1 MQHSILD
8 LYKKDIL
15 ENKTMT
21 AKCKR
26 ILETS
31 IDLFAKN
38 GYANTST
45 SEIAK
50 IAGVAEGTIF
60 KHFGTKKNLLLSSIM
75 PFIFNYVLPEIILDF
90 EDIEIS
96 DIYPDFKS
104 FIHELVYE
112 RFSFMSE
119 NYKVAHILLAEVL
132 YREEL
137 RVQIV
142 DSLKSNIMDNFDK
155 ILDYFKSQK
164 MIKNV
169 PNGLIVRTVLSN
181 IGGYVILKYILDPDG
196 NYNDDK
202 ELKYIEELIVDAFS
216 L

>member
-1 MQHSILD
+1 MQYSILD
-8 LYKKDIL
+8 SYKKDIL

-31 IDLFAKN
+31 IDLVAKN
-38 GYANTST
+38 GYSNTST

-60 KHFGTKKNLLLSSIM
+60 KHFGTKENLLLSSIM
-75 PFIFNYVLPEIILDF
+75 LLDIDVEEIK
-90 EDIEIS
+90 

-104 FIHELVYE
+104 FIHDIIYK

-137 RVQIV
+137 RIQIV
-142 DSLKSNIMDNFDK
+142 ESLKSTVFDNFDI
-155 ILDYFKSQK
+155 ILNYFKSEN
-164 MIKNV
+164 MIKNIS
-169 PNGLIVRTVLSN
+169 NELIIRTILTN
-181 IGGYVILKYILDPDG
+181 ICGYVMLKYIFNPNG
-196 NYNDDK
+196 NYDDDK
-202 ELKYIEELIVDAFS
+202 ELKYIEELIVNAFS

>member
-8 LYKKDIL
+8 SYKKDIL

-21 AKCKR
+21 AKCKKV
-26 ILETS
+26 LEAS

-38 GYANTST
+38 GYSNTST

-50 IAGVAEGTIF
+50 SAGVAEGTIF
-60 KHFGTKKNLLLSSIM
+60 KHFGTKENLLLSSIM
-75 PFIFNYVLPEIILDF
+75 PFIFDYVLPEMIMDF
-90 EDIEIS
+90 EDVEIK

-112 RFSFMSE
+112 RFNFISE

-137 RVQIV
+137 RIKIV
-142 DSLKSNIMDNFDK
+142 DTLKSTIMDSFDR
-155 ILDYFKSQK
+155 ILNHFKSEK
-164 MIKNV
+164 MIKDV
-169 PNGLIVRTVLSN
+169 PNRLIVRTVLSN
-181 IGGYVILKYILDPDG
+181 IGGYVVLKYIFNPDG
-196 NYNDDK
+196 NYNDEK
-202 ELKYIEELIVDAFS
+202 ELKYIEELIVNAFS

>member
-1 MQHSILD
+1 MQYSILD
-8 LYKKDIL
+8 SYKKDIL

-21 AKCKR
+21 LKCKR

-60 KHFGTKKNLLLSSIM
+60 KHFGTKENLLLSSIL
-75 PFIFNYVLPEIILDF
+75 PFISNYILPEMLMNLN
-90 EDIEIS
+90 ETEIK

-112 RFSFMSE
+112 RFNFMSE

-137 RVQIV
+137 RVEIV
-142 DSLKSNIMDNFDK
+142 NSFKSRMFDNLDK
-155 ILDYFKSQK
+155 ILSYFKSQN
-164 MIKNV
+164 MIKDISNE
-169 PNGLIVRTVLSN
+169 LIIRTILSN
-181 IGGYVILKYILDPDG
+181 ICGYVILKYIFNPNG
-196 NYNDDK
+196 NYDDNK
-202 ELKYIEELIVDAFS
+202 ELKYIEELIVNAFS

>member
-1 MQHSILD
+1 MQYLD
-8 LYKKDIL
+8 SYKKEHL

-21 AKCKR
+21 AKCKK

-31 IDLFAKN
+31 IELFAKN
-38 GYANTST
+38 GYSNTST

-60 KHFGTKKNLLLSSIM
+60 KHFGTKQNLLLSSIM
-75 PFIFNYVLPEIILDF
+75 PFIFDYILPEMIRNLDGAV
-90 EDIEIS
+90 IK

-104 FIHELVYE
+104 FVHDIVYK

-132 YREEL
+132 YQENL
-137 RVQIV
+137 RVEIV
-142 DSLKSNIMDNFDK
+142 NSLKSTILDDLDE
-155 ILDYFKSQK
+155 ILDYFKSQN
-164 MIKNV
+164 MIKDVSNE
-169 PNGLIVRTVLSN
+169 LIIRTILSN
-181 IGGYVILKYILDPDG
+181 ICGYIVLKYIFNPSG
-196 NYNDDK
+196 NYDDDK
-202 ELKYIEELIVDAFS
+202 ELKSIEELIVNAFS

>member
-1 MQHSILD
+1 MQYSILD
-8 LYKKDIL
+8 SYKKDIL

-21 AKCKR
+21 TKCKR

-38 GYANTST
+38 GYS
-45 SEIAK
+45 
-50 IAGVAEGTIF
+50 
-60 KHFGTKKNLLLSSIM
+60 KHFGTKENLLLSSIM
-75 PFIFNYVLPEIILDF
+75 PFIFEYIIPEMLLDIDV
-90 EDIEIS
+90 EEIK

-104 FIHELVYE
+104 FIHDIIYK

-137 RVQIV
+137 RIQIV
-142 DSLKSNIMDNFDK
+142 ESLKSTVFDNFDI
-155 ILDYFKSQK
+155 ILNYFKSEN
-164 MIKNV
+164 MIKNIS
-169 PNGLIVRTVLSN
+169 NELIIRTILTN
-181 IGGYVILKYILDPDG
+181 ICGYVMLKYIFNPNG
-196 NYNDDK
+196 NYDDDK
-202 ELKYIEELIVDAFS
+202 ELKYIEELIVNAFS

>member
-1 MQHSILD
+1 MQYSILD
-8 LYKKDIL
+8 SYKKDIL

-38 GYANTST
+38 GYSNTST

-60 KHFGTKKNLLLSSIM
+60 KHFGTKENLLLSSIM
-75 PFIFNYVLPEIILDF
+75 PFIFEYIIPEMLLDIDV
-90 EDIEIS
+90 EEIK

-104 FIHELVYE
+104 FIHDIIYK

-137 RVQIV
+137 RIQIV
-142 DSLKSNIMDNFDK
+142 ESLKSTVFDNFDI
-155 ILDYFKSQK
+155 ILNYFKSEN
-164 MIKNV
+164 MIKNIS
-169 PNGLIVRTVLSN
+169 NELIIRTILTN
-181 IGGYVILKYILDPDG
+181 ICGYVMLKYIFNPNG
-196 NYNDDK
+196 NYDDDK
-202 ELKYIEELIVDAFS
+202 ELKYIEELIVNAFR

>member
-60 KHFGTKKNLLLSSIM
+60 KHFGTKENLLLSSIM

-96 DIYPDFKS
+96 DIYPNFKS

-142 DSLKSNIMDNFDK
+142 DSLKSNIMNNFDK

-181 IGGYVILKYILDPDG
+181 IGGYIILKYILDPDG

>member
-1 MQHSILD
+1 MQYSILD
-8 LYKKDIL
+8 SYKKDIL

-21 AKCKR
+21 TKCKR

-60 KHFGTKKNLLLSSIM
+60 KHFGTKENLLLSSIL
-75 PFIFNYVLPEIILDF
+75 PFISNYILPEMIMNLNDT
-90 EDIEIS
+90 EIK
-96 DIYPDFKS
+96 DTYPNFRS
-104 FIHELVYE
+104 FIHDIVYE

-119 NYKVAHILLAEVL
+119 NYKVAHIFLAEIF

-142 DSLKSNIMDNFDK
+142 NSLRSKVLDNLDK
-155 ILDYFKSQK
+155 ILNYFKSEN

-169 PNGLIVRTVLSN
+169 SNELIIRTILSN
-181 IGGYVILKYILDPDG
+181 ICGYVVLKYIFNPNG
-196 NYNDDK
+196 NYDDDK
-202 ELKYIEELIVDAFS
+202 ELKFIEELIVNTFS

>member
-1 MQHSILD
+1 MQYSILD
-8 LYKKDIL
+8 SYKKDIL

-38 GYANTST
+38 GYSNTST

-60 KHFGTKKNLLLSSIM
+60 KHFGTDID
-75 PFIFNYVLPEIILDF
+75 VEEIK
-90 EDIEIS
+90 

-104 FIHELVYE
+104 FIHDIIYK

-137 RVQIV
+137 RIQIV
-142 DSLKSNIMDNFDK
+142 ESLKSTVFDNFDI
-155 ILDYFKSQK
+155 ILNYFKSEN
-164 MIKNV
+164 MIKNIS
-169 PNGLIVRTVLSN
+169 NKLIIRTILTN
-181 IGGYVILKYILDPDG
+181 ICGYVMLKYIFNPNG
-196 NYNDDK
+196 NYDDDK
-202 ELKYIEELIVDAFS
+202 ELKYIEELIVNAFS

>member
-1 MQHSILD
+1 MQYSILD
-8 LYKKDIL
+8 SYKKDIL

-21 AKCKR
+21 TKCKR

-38 GYANTST
+38 GYSNTST

-60 KHFGTKKNLLLSSIM
+60 KHFGTKENLLLSSIM
-75 PFIFNYVLPEIILDF
+75 PFIFEYIIPEMLLDIDV
-90 EDIEIS
+90 EEIK

-104 FIHELVYE
+104 FIHDIIYK

-137 RVQIV
+137 RIQIV
-142 DSLKSNIMDNFDK
+142 ESLKSTVFDNFDI
-155 ILDYFKSQK
+155 ILNYFKSENMK
-164 MIKNV
+164 KIFLMN
-169 PNGLIVRTVLSN
+169 
-181 IGGYVILKYILDPDG
+181 
-196 NYNDDK
+196 
-202 ELKYIEELIVDAFS
+202 
-216 L
+216 

>member
-1 MQHSILD
+1 MQYSILD
-8 LYKKDIL
+8 SYKKDIL

-21 AKCKR
+21 TKCKR

-60 KHFGTKKNLLLSSIM
+60 KHFGTKENLLLSSIL
-75 PFIFNYVLPEIILDF
+75 PFISNYILPEMIMNLNDT
-90 EDIEIS
+90 EIK
-96 DIYPDFKS
+96 DTYPNFRS
-104 FIHELVYE
+104 FIHDIVYE

-119 NYKVAHILLAEVL
+119 NYKVAHILLAEIF

-142 DSLKSNIMDNFDK
+142 NSLRSKVLDNLDK
-155 ILDYFKSQK
+155 ILNYFKSQN

-169 PNGLIVRTVLSN
+169 SNELIIRTILSN
-181 IGGYVILKYILDPDG
+181 ICGYVVLKYIFNPNR
-196 NYNDDK
+196 NYDDDK
-202 ELKYIEELIVDAFS
+202 ELKFIEELIVNTFS

>member
-1 MQHSILD
+1 MQHSILNS
-8 LYKKDIL
+8 YKKDIL

-26 ILETS
+26 VLETS

-38 GYANTST
+38 GYSNTST

-60 KHFGTKKNLLLSSIM
+60 KHFGTKENLLLSSIM
-75 PFIFNYVLPEIILDF
+75 PFIFDYVLPEMIIDF
-90 EDIEIS
+90 EDVEIKGK
-96 DIYPDFKS
+96 IQLEVLKE
-104 FIHELVYE
+104 IVYE
-112 RFSFMSE
+112 RFNFMSE

-137 RVQIV
+137 RIKIV
-142 DSLKSNIMDNFDK
+142 DGLKSTIMDGFDK
-155 ILDYFKSQK
+155 ILNYFKENK
-164 MIKNV
+164 MIKDV
-169 PNGLIVRTVLSN
+169 PNGLIVRTVISN
-181 IGGYVILKYILDPDG
+181 IGGYVVLKYIFDPDG
-196 NYNDDK
+196 NYNDEK
-202 ELKYIEELIVDAFS
+202 ELKYIEELIINAFS

>member
-1 MQHSILD
+1 MQYSILD

-31 IDLFAKN
+31 IDLFSKN

-60 KHFGTKKNLLLSSIM
+60 KHFGTKENLLLSSIM
-75 PFIFNYVLPEIILDF
+75 PFIFDYVLPEIRMDF
-90 EDIEIS
+90 EDVEIK

-104 FIHELVYE
+104 FIHELIYE

-119 NYKVAHILLAEVL
+119 NYKVAHILLSEVL

-137 RVQIV
+137 RVKIV
-142 DSLKSNIMDNFDK
+142 DGLKSNIMDSFDK
-155 ILDYFKSQK
+155 VLNYFKSQNI
-164 MIKNV
+164 IKDV
-169 PNGLIVRTVLSN
+169 PNGLIVRTILSN
-181 IGGYVILKYILDPDG
+181 IGGYVILKYILNPNG
-196 NYNDDK
+196 NYDDDK
-202 ELKYIEELIVDAFS
+202 ELKYIEKLIVNAFS

>member
-60 KHFGTKKNLLLSSIM
+60 KHFGTKQNLLLSSIM

-90 EDIEIS
+90 DDIEIS

-119 NYKVAHILLAEVL
+119 NYKVAHIL

>member
-1 MQHSILD
+1 MQYSILD
-8 LYKKDIL
+8 SYKKDIL

-21 AKCKR
+21 TKCKR

-45 SEIAK
+45 SEISK

-60 KHFGTKKNLLLSSIM
+60 KHFGTKENLLLSSLL
-75 PFIFNYVLPEIILDF
+75 PFISNYILPEMIMNLS
-90 EDIEIS
+90 EAEIK

-119 NYKVAHILLAEVL
+119 NYKIAHILLAEVL

-142 DSLKSNIMDNFDK
+142 NSLKSRVLDNLDK
-155 ILDYFKSQK
+155 ILSYFKSQN
-164 MIKNV
+164 MIKDISNE
-169 PNGLIVRTVLSN
+169 LIIRTILSN
-181 IGGYVILKYILDPDG
+181 ICGYVVLKYIFNPTG
-196 NYNDDK
+196 NYDDDK
-202 ELKYIEELIVDAFS
+202 ELKYIEELIVNAFS

>member
-1 MQHSILD
+1 MQYSILD

-31 IDLFAKN
+31 IDLFSKK

-60 KHFGTKKNLLLSSIM
+60 KHFGTKENLLLSSIM
-75 PFIFNYVLPEIILDF
+75 PFIFDYVLPEIRMDF
-90 EDIEIS
+90 EDVEIK

-104 FIHELVYE
+104 FIHELIYE

-119 NYKVAHILLAEVL
+119 NYKVAHILLSEVL

-137 RVQIV
+137 RVKIV
-142 DSLKSNIMDNFDK
+142 DGLKSNIMDSFDK
-155 ILDYFKSQK
+155 VLNYFKSQNI
-164 MIKNV
+164 IKDV
-169 PNGLIVRTVLSN
+169 PNGLIVRTILSN
-181 IGGYVILKYILDPDG
+181 IGGYVILKYILNPNG
-196 NYNDDK
+196 NYDDDK
-202 ELKYIEELIVDAFS
+202 ELKYIEKLIVNAFS

>member
-60 KHFGTKKNLLLSSIM
+60 KHFGTKQNLLLSSIM

-90 EDIEIS
+90 DDIEIS